1 MSGDEQGQQQLPLRA
16 TYVLGRLSRIVRRL
30 LEDTLKPYELTL
42 PEYTI
47 LTVLRRRPG
56 LSNAQLARRAY
67 ITPQSMQEVLSRLE
81 TRGIVVRTQS
91 PDNQRIR
98 TAVLTESGNRLIES
112 VENEAAGVDEMMLSG
127 LTESER
133 KSFVA
138 SLQKCV
144 TGLGGG
150 LQL

>member
-1 MSGDEQGQQQLPLRA
+1 MSCDQQAPQQLPLRA

-30 LEDTLKPYELTL
+30 LEDSLEPYELTL
-42 PEYTI
+42 SEYTI

-67 ITPQSMQEVLSRLE
+67 ITPQSMQEALSRLE

-98 TAVLTESGNRLIES
+98 TAVLTDSGNRLIES
-112 VENEAAGVDEMMLSG
+112 VESEAAMVDEKMLAG

-133 KSFVA
+133 TTFVT

-144 TGLGGG
+144 IGLGGG